1 MPAQPQPVN
10 VTACTVDTD
19 FSPKYLLSIAGRH
32 EKFAPVRKL
41 TYKNT
46 D

>member
-32 EKFAPVRKL
+32 EKFAPICKL
-41 TYKNT
+41 ADKNT
-46 D
+46 N